1 MLSRCCI
8 QYASKFGKLS
18 SSHRTGK
25 GVFISILKKGN
36 AKECSNYH
44 TIALISHAIK
54 VMLKILHLG
63 INSMWTENFQ
73 MNKLDFK
80 KTEEPEIKLLTSVES
95 SKKQEIRRKHLLL
108 LHWMHK
114 GLCVDH
120 NKLWEIL
127 QEKGIPDPLYCLL
140 RNLYIGQEATV
151 RTGHGTMDWFQIGKG
166 VCEGC
171 IFSPCSFNLYSEYI
185 MQNAVL
191 GESQAGIKI
200 AKRTI
205 KILRYADAAAA
216 KSL

>member
-73 MNKLDFK
+73 MFNLDLEK
-80 KTEEPEIKLLTSVES
+80 AEPPEIKLPKSVDS
-95 SKKQEIRRKHLLL
+95 LKKQESSRKTSTSASLTMLKPL
-108 LHWMHK
+108 TVWITTNCAKFFKRWEYQTTLPAS
-114 GLCVDH
+114 
-120 NKLWEIL
+120 WEICMQIKKQQIEPDTEQWTGSKLGKECIKTVYCHLTYLTSMQFTSCEMTGWMNCNLEL
-127 QEKGIPDPLYCLL
+127 QFPWEIP
-140 RNLYIGQEATV
+140 T
-151 RTGHGTMDWFQIGKG
+151 
-166 VCEGC
+166 
-171 IFSPCSFNLYSEYI
+171 SPD
-185 MQNAVL
+185 M
-191 GESQAGIKI
+191 
-200 AKRTI
+200 
-205 KILRYADAAAA
+205 
-216 KSL
+216 